1 MTEADQSDAA
11 MITKE
16 GSHTLEAVKFL
27 PGTDP
32 PLELLEVTQYCEH
45 LVFSHIYNLSWI
57 SDLQDAKIM
66 NLRCFKQLSLW

>member
-32 PLELLEVTQYCEH
+32 PLELLEVTQHCEH
-45 LVFSHIYNLSWI
+45 LVFVIFITYLGFQTSRT
-57 SDLQDAKIM
+57 
-66 NLRCFKQLSLW
+66 LR